1 MTTDL
6 GHIHLG
12 LIGIGNM
19 GGALLRGL
27 MSRGWLQPD
36 QVLVCDLDPER
47 LAAATEP
54 HAVAGSTDSKA
65 LADFANVLVLA
76 VKPQVLPRVL
86 AQLAP
91 NLRPS
96 TLLISIAAGVTCRSI
111 ESLVP
116 DSVRVLRAM
125 PNTPATVLAGVT
137 ALSPGARSLPEDLL
151 IAERLFSAVGSVVDI
166 EESLLDAVTG
176 LSGSG
181 PAYVLLAIEALSDG
195 GVRMGL
201 PRAVALKLAAETVF
215 GTARMVLETNEH
227 PARLR
232 DAVTSPGGT
241 TIAGLAAL
249 EEGAVRHAF
258 INAVRAATLR
268 ATELAAAS
276 AKKL

>member
-1 MTTDL
+1 MTPDL
-6 GHIHLG
+6 DQLHLG

-27 MSRGWLQPD
+27 MNRGWLEPTQIHVSDP
-36 QVLVCDLDPER
+36 DPER
-47 LAAATEP
+47 LAAAVTP
-54 HAVAGSTDSKA
+54 HGIAGSTDNTV
-65 LADFANVLVLA
+65 LADFADVLVLA
-76 VKPQVLPRVL
+76 VKPQVVPRVL
-86 AQLAP
+86 TQLGP
-91 NLRPS
+91 LLRPS
-96 TLLISIAAGVTCRSI
+96 SLLISIAAGVTCRSI
-111 ESLVP
+111 EALVP
-116 DSVRVLRAM
+116 DSVRVMRAM

-137 ALSPGARSLPEDLL
+137 ALSPGARSLPEDLA
-151 IAERLFSAVGSVVDI
+151 IAGRLFSAVGSVVEI
-166 EESLLDAVTG
+166 EEPLLDAVTG

-181 PAYVLLAIEALSDG
+181 PAYVLLAIEALADG

-258 INAVRAATLR
+258 ISAVRSATLR
-268 ATELAAAS
+268 ATELSNAA